1 MIDRSWR
8 SSVGVWP
15 MLFVFVVF
23 SSNWLLLCD
32 RRIFMCFSLIYT
44 NLRRMFFHALWHY
57 ITFPNAVGLRLTKWL
72 ASVLLVDVH
81 CAHCD
86 TVAFRYPLV
95 RLISSAGLRR
105 KDFHVYFLK
114 WLNSYVRLLHY
125 DLIVFEYFCF
135 AVNATVL
142 VFMKCEWMMFMLRWF
157 EKFYCLTRVLGF
169 ECDMEC

>member
-8 SSVGVWP
+8 SSIGVWL

-23 SSNWLLLCD
+23 NSNWLLLCD

-44 NLRRMFFHALWHY
+44 NLRRMCFHALWHY

-114 WLNSYVRLLHY
+114 WLNSYACCTMISLFLYIFALL
-125 DLIVFEYFCF
+125 LMRQFWFLWS
-135 AVNATVL
+135 VN
-142 VFMKCEWMMFMLRWF
+142 EW
-157 EKFYCLTRVLGF
+157 CLCCVVSRNF
-169 ECDMEC
+169 IA